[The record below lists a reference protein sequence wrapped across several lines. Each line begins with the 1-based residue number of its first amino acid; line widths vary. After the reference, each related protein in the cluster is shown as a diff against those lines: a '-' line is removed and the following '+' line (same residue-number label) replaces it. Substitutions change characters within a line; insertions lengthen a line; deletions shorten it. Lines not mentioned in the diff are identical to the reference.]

1 MPLLVIH
8 GTGDR
13 IMDPDG
19 SRAFVAAAHRG
30 LGADVELRLYDGV
43 YHEPHNDLEAAR
55 VLADVG
61 AWLERHLPG

>member
-1 MPLLVIH
+1 
-8 GTGDR
+8 
-13 IMDPDG
+13 MDPDG

-30 LGADVELRLYDGV
+30 LGTDAELRLYDDG
-43 YHEPHNDLEAAR
+43 YHEPHNDLEATR